1 LDGYEATRQIRS
13 GQAGMY
19 YKDVPIIAMTANAL
33 KGDREKCLEAGM
45 NDHIPKPIMVDVLKN
60 RLEAA
65 LKENQPVKTECC
77 PVSDQSLQT
86 ADALTESV
94 KQQLIIPKGIKTM
107 DWQLSPPTLI
117 DQAQAFLKGLR
128 IYIKQYQE
136 LNITDYVSK
145 ASQQIIAS
153 EDLKRL
159 VHTIKGTSGS
169 MGFIHLYELSIKVEK
184 SASEGE
190 ILVEEIKQWFHSIEY
205 SVEDAKAILAANKR
219 IMSST
224 KSRYPKNP
232 ILSELKPILERS
244 EVVSQHLLDELEQL
258 PQACLP
264 NQSKLQLIEAIEH
277 FDYDQALTILSD
289 NKP

>member
-1 LDGYEATRQIRS
+1 
-13 GQAGMY
+13 
-19 YKDVPIIAMTANAL
+19 
-33 KGDREKCLEAGM
+33 
-45 NDHIPKPIMVDVLKN
+45 
-60 RLEAA
+60 
-65 LKENQPVKTECC
+65 
-77 PVSDQSLQT
+77 
-86 ADALTESV
+86 
-94 KQQLIIPKGIKTM
+94 
-107 DWQLSPPTLI
+107 
-117 DQAQAFLKGLR
+117 
-128 IYIKQYQE
+128 
-136 LNITDYVSK
+136 VSK